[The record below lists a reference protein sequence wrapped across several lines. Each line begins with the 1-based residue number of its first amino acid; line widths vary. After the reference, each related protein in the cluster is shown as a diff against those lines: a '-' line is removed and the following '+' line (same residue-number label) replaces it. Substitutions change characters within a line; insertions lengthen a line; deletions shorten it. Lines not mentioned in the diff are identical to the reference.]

1 MRQRKRK
8 FSFFWLTVSLVLSS
22 NCPAF
27 HQEMVAGGLEPTA
40 WHATS
45 YSLPALNDKFSPT
58 RRTSNIFTTKKKKW
72 EKSYDRKNKIKL
84 SWKKREI
91 ENKYRTVFVFF
102 LPPSSP
108 LPPDNHNNVDDDD
121 DDNDFF
127 FYFEIQNV
135 IIFLNATND
144 DRH

>member
-58 RRTSNIFTTKKKKW
+58 RRTSNIFTTKKKN
-72 EKSYDRKNKIKL
+72 EKNKERKTERDTETEKEGDAD
-84 SWKKREI
+84 KKGKERARERMI
-91 ENKYRTVFVFF
+91 RGIRLGLKVW
-102 LPPSSP
+102 
-108 LPPDNHNNVDDDD
+108 
-121 DDNDFF
+121 
-127 FYFEIQNV
+127 
-135 IIFLNATND
+135 
-144 DRH
+144 